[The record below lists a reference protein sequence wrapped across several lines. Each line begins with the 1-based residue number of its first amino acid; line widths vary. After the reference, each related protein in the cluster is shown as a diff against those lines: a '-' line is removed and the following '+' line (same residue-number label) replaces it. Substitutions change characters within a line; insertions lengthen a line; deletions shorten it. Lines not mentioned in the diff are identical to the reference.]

1 MAGYKETPR
10 QKMIAMMYLVLTA
23 LLALNVSVEILNA
36 FLVVN
41 ESMETTNRVFRSKTE
56 NLYRQFETQNQQ
68 NPAKVGPFYEKAQKA
83 KKLSEDLKS
92 FIEKTKY
99 ESIAF
104 SDGITEE
111 AARTTP
117 LRQLASKDKYD
128 RTTTYFIGNSQD
140 GSAGKSREL
149 KDKII
154 KYKQDMLQLIDP
166 AKRNMIKLGLD
177 TDGPYYDASGAK
189 QNWEMY
195 NFYHTILAA
204 DVTILNKIIAEV
216 QNAEQDVVSHLMS
229 EITAEDYKF
238 DEVGAAVVPKSQYVF
253 LGENYEAEIFVTA
266 YDTKQTFTANLGGR
280 GVASS
285 AGVAKIS
292 IPATTPGPV
301 SLKGSVNVMSPTG
314 ETKSYPVAV
323 DYIVA
328 PPTLTVSPTKMNV
341 FYIGVDNPV
350 SISAGGVSDAQI
362 LPSITNGSIS
372 RSGKGWNVRVNE
384 TGKAVITVS
393 AKIGDRAKSLGS
405 SEFRVKRVPDPK
417 AYIANT
423 DGGSVSSQMIVASA
437 IIPRMP
443 ADFDFDLTFE
453 VTGFTCSGVRRGDFW
468 SRPGRGNRLSEE
480 MKEFIRGC
488 KKGEKIWFEDIY
500 AKGPD
505 GTRKLNSIVLTIQ

>member
-41 ESMETTNRVFRSKTE
+41 ESMETTNRVFRAKTE
-56 NLYRQFETQNQQ
+56 NLYRQFEIQNQQ
-68 NPAKVGPFYEKAQKA
+68 NPAKVGPYYDKAIQA
-83 KKLSEDLKS
+83 KKLSQDMREYV
-92 FIEKTKY
+92 EKTKF
-99 ESIAF
+99 EAIAY
-104 SDGITEE
+104 SDRIPIEE
-111 AARTTP
+111 ARTTP

-128 RTTTYFIGNSQD
+128 RTTTFFIGNSED
-140 GSAGKSREL
+140 GSAGRSREL

-154 KYKQDMLQLIDP
+154 KYKQDILQLIAPD
-166 AKRNMIKLGLD
+166 KRNLIKLGLD
-177 TDGPYYDASGAK
+177 VDGPFYNASGNK

-195 NFYHTILAA
+195 NFYRTILAA
-204 DVTILNKIIAEV
+204 DVTILNKIIAEI

-229 EITAEDYKF
+229 QISAEDFKF
-238 DEVGAAVVPKSQYVF
+238 DQVGAAVVPKSQYVF

-266 YDTKQTFTANLGGR
+266 FDTKQNFTANLGGR

-301 SLKGSVNVMSPTG
+301 SLKGSVNVLSPTG
-314 ETKSYPVAV
+314 ETKSYPVSV

-328 PPTLTVSPTKMNV
+328 PPTLTVSPEKMNV

-362 LPSITNGSIS
+362 LASISNGSIS
-372 RSGKGWNVRVNE
+372 RAGKSWNVRVNE
-384 TGKAVITVS
+384 AGKAVVSVS
-393 AKIGDRAKSLGS
+393 AKLGDRAKSLGS

-423 DGGSVSSQMIVASA
+423 DGGVVSQQLILASA
-437 IIPRMP
+437 LIPRMP

-453 VTGFTCSGVRRGDFW
+453 ITGFTCSGVRRGDFW
-468 SRPGRGNRLSEE
+468 SRPGRGNRLTDE

-488 KKGEKIWFEDIY
+488 KRGEKIWFEDIY